1 MLCDLSGPLQSFTSL
16 AHIALVDINSCG
28 VLQDTREGML
38 AWLAG
43 ALEANGERNK
53 LQMNARAA
61 ASHSFFVSPHWH

>member
-1 MLCDLSGPLQSFTSL
+1 
-16 AHIALVDINSCG
+16 
-28 VLQDTREGML
+28 ML

-61 ASHSFFVSPHWH
+61 ASHSFFVSFEPASHHTAALFPAAENTAIITATSLCVTDPSTV